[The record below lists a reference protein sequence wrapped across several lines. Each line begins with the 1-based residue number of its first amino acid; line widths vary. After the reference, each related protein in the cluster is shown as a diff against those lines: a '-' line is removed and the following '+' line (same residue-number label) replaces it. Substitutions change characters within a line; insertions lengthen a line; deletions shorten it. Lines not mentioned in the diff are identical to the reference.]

1 MAATSIKLPDDLKA
15 RIAPLAEAEGLS
27 PHAWMLRAL
36 ANEIER
42 AEKRAAF
49 IAEGLRRLKAA
60 HAGAPTYAAEEAF
73 TYLTRRLEDGKA
85 KRPAPRRRSGVA

>member
-36 ANEIER
+36 ANETER
-42 AEKRAAF
+42 AEKRAEF
-49 IAEGLRRLKAA
+49 IAEGLRRLQEVRDGGELLPGHEVLDRVK
-60 HAGAPTYAAEEAF
+60 
-73 TYLTRRLEDGKA
+73 RRLEDALAAKA
-85 KRPAPRRRSGVA
+85 RAKA

>member
-36 ANEIER
+36 ANETER
-42 AEKRAAF
+42 AEKRAEF
-49 IAEGLRRLKAA
+49 IAEGLRRLKEVRDGGELLPAR
-60 HAGAPTYAAEEAF
+60 EV
-73 TYLTRRLEDGKA
+73 LDRVKRRLEDALAAKA
-85 KRPAPRRRSGVA
+85 RARV

>member
-36 ANEIER
+36 ANETER

-49 IAEGLRRLKAA
+49 IAEGLRRLRAA
-60 HAGAPTYAAEEAF
+60 RDSSPTYAGEEAF
-73 TYLTRRLEDGKA
+73 AYLTRRLVDAKA
-85 KRPAPRRRSGVA
+85 KRPAPRGR

>member
-15 RIAPLAEAEGLS
+15 RIAPLAEAAGLS

-36 ANEIER
+36 AEETER

-49 IAEGLRRLKAA
+49 MAEGLRRLQEVRDGGELLPACEVFA
-60 HAGAPTYAAEEAF
+60 
-73 TYLTRRLEDGKA
+73 RLEARLEAGLLA
-85 KRPAPRRRSGVA
+85 KSGHRAG

>member
-15 RIAPLAEAEGLS
+15 RIAPLAEAAGLS

-36 ANEIER
+36 AAEAER

-49 IAEGLRRLKAA
+49 MAEGLRRLQEVRDGGELLPACEVFA
-60 HAGAPTYAAEEAF
+60 
-73 TYLTRRLEDGKA
+73 RLEARLEAGLLA
-85 KRPAPRRRSGVA
+85 KSGHRAG

>member
-1 MAATSIKLPDDLKA
+1 MAATSIKLSDDLKA

-36 ANEIER
+36 ASETER

-49 IAEGLRRLKAA
+49 LAEGRRELQKIREGERGLPAR
-60 HAGAPTYAAEEAF
+60 EV
-73 TYLTRRLEDGKA
+73 LDRVKRRLEVALAAKA
-85 KRPAPRRRSGVA
+85 KRKA